1 LDQEHIMSLEHLLF
15 AVAGASVIWGI
26 VAGMLIF
33 SSLQKRG
40 EKVSF
45 LWIRLLLPLY
55 VHRYAQLTRAE
66 SGRVGPLFFH
76 YVFAFNLALVAAVAA
91 AIV

>member
-1 LDQEHIMSLEHLLF
+1 MNLKYLAF

-33 SSLQKRG
+33 SALQKRG

-45 LWIRLLLPLY
+45 IWIRLMLPLY
-55 VHRYAQLTRAE
+55 VYRYAQMTRAE
-66 SGRVGPLFFH
+66 TGRVGPLFFH
-76 YVFAFNLALVAAVAA
+76 YVVAFNLALVAAVIGAL
-91 AIV
+91 V